1 MRPALFAQA
10 GFAAYTRVLVYGC
23 FLCYASSHMDDEEVA
38 MRVEDIRRRV
48 LERVTEVV
56 AEGDEEMLSRVLE
69 FSRALLLTL
78 ASRPPDG
85 EVDLDGLT
93 LKSGTAARILALH
106 QEYVR
111 ELIRRGD
118 LKAAKENGEFQI
130 PLAEVIRFQAKALK
144 RISPASHAHQFL
156 ASAEQFPGIRSATVW
171 LSGGPS
177 DTPKAG
183 LQPT

>member
-1 MRPALFAQA
+1 
-10 GFAAYTRVLVYGC
+10 
-23 FLCYASSHMDDEEVA
+23 

-130 PLAEVIRFQAKALK
+130 P
-144 RISPASHAHQFL
+144 SC
-156 ASAEQFPGIRSATVW
+156 
-171 LSGGPS
+171 
-177 DTPKAG
+177 
-183 LQPT
+183 